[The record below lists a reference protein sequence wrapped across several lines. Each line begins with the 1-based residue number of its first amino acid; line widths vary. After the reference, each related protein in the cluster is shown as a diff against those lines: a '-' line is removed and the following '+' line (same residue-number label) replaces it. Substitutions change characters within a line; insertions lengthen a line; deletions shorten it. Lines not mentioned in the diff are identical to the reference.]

1 MTLVLYNSLPFEIHD
16 SIMSKLCECG
26 TFKDVIAYGMTSKY
40 HLQLFKQNLDVEK
53 IKTYSKCMCLKYKKN
68 DNQIT
73 AIIRTCFPIDFLNG
87 LWMENNSGQLVQAQ
101 FFGNQYC
108 IEQLF
113 HPKIDGGG
121 WIPFG
126 FSRYHG
132 LYGFPVGSLVYIQLS
147 VVLTFD
153 RPQTDEFK
161 LYAYGQRLQSCESR
175 YNLFTTFEISYPIVV
190 DLFSRL
196 ENIESNQLVVQKES
210 CVGKEQKRFIFHGGC
225 FSCVP
230 VVSRQNAEEEQDEDD
245 RVYNTKKGVYIKPNT
260 GMWTRILKLFSR

>member
-1 MTLVLYNSLPFEIHD
+1 MTTSTYNSLPFEIHD
-16 SIMSKLCECG
+16 TIMSKLCECG

-40 HLQLFKQNLDVEK
+40 HYEVLKQNTNVER
-53 IKTYSKCMCLKYKKN
+53 IKAYSKCIRVKPKKN
-68 DNQIT
+68 NCQMT

-132 LYGFPVGSLVYIQLS
+132 FYGFPVGSLAYVQLS

-161 LYAYGQRLQSCESR
+161 LYAYGQRLQSYESR
-175 YNLFTTFEISYPIVV
+175 YNLFATFEISYPIVV
-190 DLFSRL
+190 DLFSQL
-196 ENIESNQLVVQKES
+196 NFESNVIPLAKRKE
-210 CVGKEQKRFIFHGGC
+210 EKRFIFHGGC

-245 RVYNTKKGVYIKPNT
+245 RVYNTKKGVYIKRPNT